1 MRLAITALALMAV
14 VAAACIIQNWWDKMT
29 AEDRMSNALIV
40 IALSVLI
47 ISVTVI
53 LLIFI

>member
-1 MRLAITALALMAV
+1 MALVA
-14 VAAACIIQNWWDKMT
+14 VAAIAQNWLDKMT

-40 IALSVLI
+40 IVVSVLI